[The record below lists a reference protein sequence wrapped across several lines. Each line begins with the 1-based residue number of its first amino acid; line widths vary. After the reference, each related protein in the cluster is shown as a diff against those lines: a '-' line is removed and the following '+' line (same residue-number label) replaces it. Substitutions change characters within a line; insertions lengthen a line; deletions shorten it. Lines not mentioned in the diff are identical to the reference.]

1 LPSSTPSSSQPGR
14 SSSRYIYRG
23 RVLNLRVDELDVEG
37 GRSVRREVVEHP
49 GAVTILAFDDQER
62 LLLVRQYRHPV
73 GRDLLE
79 LPAGT
84 LDPGDDPE
92 SCALRELQEETG
104 YRPGRLERLGGF
116 YLAPGYCTEYQNVFL
131 ATGLTESRLAPD
143 EDERIEL
150 VPLPLEETLRMVEA
164 GEIEDAKTVAA
175 LLLYLRWRDAAGPP
189 SRAKEE
195 A

>member
-1 LPSSTPSSSQPGR
+1 MPSPTPSSPQPGQA
-14 SSSRYIYRG
+14 SSRHIYRG
-23 RVLNLRVDELDVEG
+23 RVLSLRVDELHVEG

-49 GAVTILAFDDQER
+49 GAVTILAFDDQGH

-84 LDPGDDPE
+84 FDPGDDPE
-92 SCALRELQEETG
+92 TCALRELQEETG

-131 ATGLTESRLAPD
+131 ATDLTKSRLPPD

-150 VPLPLEETLRMVEA
+150 VPLPLEEALSMVEA
-164 GEIEDAKTVAA
+164 GEIEDAKTAAA
-175 LLLYLRWRDAAGPP
+175 LLLYLRHRGTSPARPAPAERP
-189 SRAKEE
+189 
-195 A
+195 

>member
-1 LPSSTPSSSQPGR
+1 LPSPTPSSPQPGR
-14 SSSRYIYRG
+14 ASSRHIYRG
-23 RVLNLRVDELDVEG
+23 RVLSLRVDELDVEG

-49 GAVTILAFDDQER
+49 GAVTIIAFDDQER

-84 LDPGDDPE
+84 FDPGDDPE
-92 SCALRELQEETG
+92 TCALRELQEETG
-104 YRPGRLERLGGF
+104 YRPGHLERLGGF

-131 ATGLTESRLAPD
+131 ATGLTKSRLPPD

-150 VPLPLEETLRMVEA
+150 VPLPLEEVLRMVEA
-164 GEIEDAKTVAA
+164 GEIEDAKTAAA
-175 LLLYLRWRDAAGPP
+175 LLLYLRHRGTSPARPAPAERP
-189 SRAKEE
+189 
-195 A
+195 

>member
-1 LPSSTPSSSQPGR
+1 LPSPTPSSPQPGR
-14 SSSRYIYRG
+14 ASSRHIYRG
-23 RVLNLRVDELDVEG
+23 RVLSLRVDELDVEG

-84 LDPGDDPE
+84 FDPGDDPE
-92 SCALRELQEETG
+92 TCALRELQEETG

-131 ATGLTESRLAPD
+131 ATDLTKSRLPPD

-150 VPLPLEETLRMVEA
+150 VPLPLEEALSMVEA
-164 GEIEDAKTVAA
+164 GEIEDAKTAAA
-175 LLLYLRWRDAAGPP
+175 LLLYLRHRGTSPARPAPAERP
-189 SRAKEE
+189 
-195 A
+195 

>member
-1 LPSSTPSSSQPGR
+1 M
-14 SSSRYIYRG
+14 
-23 RVLNLRVDELDVEG
+23 LNLRVDELDVEG
-37 GRSVRREVVEHP
+37 GRSVRREVIEHP

-84 LDPGDDPE
+84 FDPGDDPE
-92 SCALRELQEETG
+92 TCAIRELQEETG
-104 YRPGRLERLGGF
+104 YRPGRLDRLGGF

-131 ATGLTESRLAPD
+131 ATGLTKSRLPPD

-150 VPLPLEETLRMVEA
+150 VPLPLEQVLSMVEA
-164 GEIEDAKTVAA
+164 GEIEDAKTAAA
-175 LLLYLRWRDAAGPP
+175 LLLYLRHRGTSPARPAPAE
-189 SRAKEE
+189 RL
-195 A
+195 

>member
-1 LPSSTPSSSQPGR
+1 LPSSTPSSSQPGQT
-14 SSSRYIYRG
+14 SSRYIYRG

-37 GRSVRREVVEHP
+37 GRSVRREVIEHP

-104 YRPGRLERLGGF
+104 YHPGRLERLGGF

-131 ATGLTESRLAPD
+131 ATGLSESRLPPD

-175 LLLYLRWRDAAGPP
+175 LLLYLRWREAAGSP
-189 SRAKEE
+189 SRAREG

>member
-1 LPSSTPSSSQPGR
+1 MPSPTPSSPQPGR
-14 SSSRYIYRG
+14 ASSRHIYRG
-23 RVLNLRVDELDVEG
+23 RVLSLRVDELDVEG

-49 GAVTILAFDDQER
+49 GAVTIIAFDDQER

-84 LDPGDDPE
+84 FDPGDDPE
-92 SCALRELQEETG
+92 TCALRELQEETG
-104 YRPGRLERLGGF
+104 YRPGHLERLGGF

-131 ATGLTESRLAPD
+131 ATGLTKSRLPPD

-150 VPLPLEETLRMVEA
+150 VPLPLEEVLRMVEA
-164 GEIEDAKTVAA
+164 GEIEDAKTAAA
-175 LLLYLRWRDAAGPP
+175 LLLYLRHRGTSPARPAPAERP
-189 SRAKEE
+189 
-195 A
+195 